1 MKIEGRPE
9 LGIDITIRL
18 TESEARALDALA
30 GYDFEAFL
38 DVFYQKMGKAYLQPH
53 EDGLRSLFI
62 AIRDKSGIR
71 TLLSRMEVC
80 RSVWLGTKVAIDA
93 GREKP

>member
-1 MKIEGRPE
+1 MKIEGRPD
-9 LGIDITIRL
+9 LGIDLMIRL

-30 GYDFEAFL
+30 GYNFETFL
-38 DVFYQKMGKAYLQPH
+38 ETFYQKIGRAYLEPH

-71 TLLSRMEVC
+71 AVLSRMDAC
-80 RSVWLGTKVAIDA
+80 RSVWNGTKVAIDA
-93 GREKP
+93 AGEGE